1 MILGYIVNY
10 QNFDAWKFISTM
22 NKQRIEEADIDGSDV
37 VSGSTILLETYSKLL
52 CAIEA
57 NAKKIDS
64 IYRDEGQNL
73 RKFKLKKLFQTID
86 PLIFNFIVFSTMSR
100 RERNCILS
108 SDSLTQYANGEIP
121 CLETY
126 HKESQRSHALFVRRV
141 CLSIELIFV
150 RVRGEL
156 CNPLSFMITDIVN
169 KYSGSVILLQA
180 LNQTTNITYS
190 HDTYMRLRYIEIKL
204 C

>member
-73 RKFKLKKLFQTID
+73 RKFELKKLFQSID
-86 PLIFNFIVFSTMSR
+86 PLIFNFIVFSTKSR
-100 RERNCILS
+100 RERNCIF
-108 SDSLTQYANGEIP
+108 QVI
-121 CLETY
+121 
-126 HKESQRSHALFVRRV
+126 RSHNMQMVKFLVWK
-141 CLSIELIFV
+141 LITKKV
-150 RVRGEL
+150 KGAMHYL
-156 CNPLSFMITDIVN
+156 
-169 KYSGSVILLQA
+169 
-180 LNQTTNITYS
+180 
-190 HDTYMRLRYIEIKL
+190 
-204 C
+204 